1 MNVQLLIS
9 AVLILLGALIH
20 TIGGEITDIRQ
31 LMASRMPTNL
41 KIELRMS
48 WYLAAI
54 DMAVSGVYLLV
65 IALTGDVNGAELF
78 VSFTALRVTLY
89 GVMAFLL
96 LVITQRDHLLKIPQ
110 WILLI
115 AIGVLAWFGIN

>member
-1 MNVQLLIS
+1 MNVQLIIS
-9 AVLILLGALIH
+9 AGLILLGALVH
-20 TIGGEITDIRQ
+20 TVGGEITDIRH
-31 LMASRMPTNL
+31 LMQSKIPTNL

-65 IALTGDVNGAELF
+65 IALNDQIAGVELL

-96 LVITQRDHLLKIPQ
+96 LPTLQSR
-110 WILLI
+110 
-115 AIGVLAWFGIN
+115 